1 MPNTKTCVACGN
13 PAYPG
18 SDFCRTCIAV
28 LGDVMSYESVQHIIR
43 EKDKL
48 IEEAQLEVERLRN
61 ERGRLMVDNDRLLNE
76 AGHLRA
82 EVEQLRAAL
91 GTILDSVDYTDGACR
106 PNEQVGAVLPKCVIN
121 QARAA
126 LGL

>member
-48 IEEAQLEVERLRN
+48 IEEAQLEVERLRAAI
-61 ERGRLMVDNDRLLNE
+61 GRIAGWGFLFECGPLPESNQYVCFICRQMGNAGKIQHADNCPFSYRD
-76 AGHLRA
+76 
-82 EVEQLRAAL
+82 
-91 GTILDSVDYTDGACR
+91 
-106 PNEQVGAVLPKCVIN
+106 K
-121 QARAA
+121 
-126 LGL
+126 